1 MLNHL
6 ENQEDGK
13 EFGVPI
19 EIEEGIPEDYAV
31 RIVNVL
37 KNVFDPDISYNIYD
51 MGLIYGITITDKKIH
66 ILMTLTSI
74 NCPAAQSLP
83 DDVEEQLK
91 MEFPEH
97 EVEVEMTFSPPWTI
111 DNLQEYVKLGL
122 RLI

>member
-1 MLNHL
+1 MLNHI
-6 ENQEDGK
+6 ENQEDGQ

-19 EIEEGIPEDYAV
+19 TSDEGISEDVAP

-51 MGLIYGITITDKKIH
+51 MGLIYGITITHKKIH

-74 NCPAAQSLP
+74 NCPAAQTLP
-83 DDVEEQLK
+83 EDVEEQLK
-91 MEFPEH
+91 FEFPDLEI
-97 EVEVEMTFSPPWTI
+97 EVEMTFDPPWTI